1 MARLHTDERG
11 ATAVLVGVLLPVL
24 LAFSALGVGTLAL
37 SGAKQ
42 ELQRAADAGALSAA
56 ARLPV
61 VDTNEAPGLS
71 DLKPGLGLITG
82 EKSDVCEIVH
92 DNLASAAM
100 TDAFGANTACS
111 VEVLPFGYQLSDAL
125 QAGLDVLPNHRGNL
139 HPFLRNVDIPA
150 LLPGVARPYVEMTV
164 TSDLDPPLR
173 GLVSPG
179 EPVGLEAS
187 AVARRR
193 VKNAVLVPATD
204 ASVLCETELL
214 GTGTLG
220 DILANLTLADTV
232 NDCWFDLNKTLEIPR
247 DPLLTALDDV
257 ATVMEDTDELA
268 LAAPA
273 VRELRLDVAD
283 VYNPPTGGDVPSQ
296 WDLIEAAAAD
306 DEDVLV
312 ILANPIPGGGGLLE
326 TLIGASAVPILD
338 VAAVPAR
345 CLADGQLSVEHMNPL
360 DEPIDET
367 NDTDCLT
374 ALHQGRGLFRA
385 TLVEEGPTS

>member
-24 LAFSALGVGTLAL
+24 LAVSALALGTFAL
-37 SGAKQ
+37 GGGER

-61 VDTNEAPGLS
+61 VDVNSAPGLS

-82 EKSDVCEIVH
+82 PKANPCEIVH

-100 TDAFGANTACS
+100 TEAFATNVTCS

-125 QAGLDVLPNHRGNL
+125 QAGLNVLPNHRAHL

-164 TSDLDPPLR
+164 ASDFDPPLR

-179 EPVGLEAS
+179 QPVGLEAT

-193 VKNAVLVPATD
+193 VKNAILVPATD
-204 ASVLCETELL
+204 ATILCETTLL

-220 DILANLTLADTV
+220 DILANVTLADSV
-232 NDCWFDLNKTLEIPR
+232 KDCWFDPNKTLAVPR
-247 DPLLTALDDV
+247 EPTLTILDDV
-257 ATVMEDTDELA
+257 ATLMEDTDELA

-273 VRELRLDVAD
+273 VRELRMDFAD
-283 VYNPPTGGDVPSQ
+283 VYNPPTGGAVPSQ

-326 TLIGASAVPILD
+326 SLISASAVPILD
-338 VAAVPAR
+338 VAAVPAS
-345 CLADGQLSVEHMNPL
+345 CLADGELTVEHMVSSDDTQPCVTPL
-360 DEPIDET
+360 S
-367 NDTDCLT
+367 
-374 ALHQGRGLFRA
+374 QGRGLFRA